1 MTQQNISGF
10 GTQVTLIA
18 SNTFPAGIVISQF
31 SDDVDALDLP
41 GIRIADIAMGVNGD
55 LIKWSRAVP
64 LPVSIG
70 VIPGSEDDINLQ
82 ILAEANRVGQGKLSA
97 QDVLTL
103 TVTYPDGTATT
114 LSQGSMTDAPFGK
127 SIAGTGREKSK
138 TYSMSFQNR
147 VGF

>member
-1 MTQQNISGF
+1 MTQQNVSGF
-10 GTQVTLIA
+10 GSVVTLIA
-18 SNTFPAGIVISQF
+18 SNTFPAGINITQF
-31 SDDVDALDLP
+31 SDDIDALDLP
-41 GIRIADIAMGVNGD
+41 GVRIADIAMGVNGD

-70 VIPGSEDDINLQ
+70 VIPGSTDDINLQ
-82 ILAEANRVGQGKLSA
+82 ILAEANRVGQGKVSA
-97 QDVLTL
+97 QDVITI

-138 TYSMSFQNR
+138 TYSFMMQNR

>member
-1 MTQQNISGF
+1 MTQQNVSGF
-10 GTQVTLIA
+10 GSVVTLIA
-18 SNTFPAGIVISQF
+18 SNTFPAGINITQF
-31 SDDVDALDLP
+31 SDDIDALDLP
-41 GIRIADIAMGVNGD
+41 GVRIADIAMGVNGD

-70 VIPGSEDDINLQ
+70 VIPGSTDDINLQ
-82 ILAEANRVGQGKLSA
+82 ILAEANRVGQGKVSA
-97 QDVLTL
+97 QDVITI

-138 TYSMSFQNR
+138 TYSFMMQNR
-147 VGF
+147 TGF

>member
-10 GTQVTLIA
+10 GAVVVLVA
-18 SNTFPAGIVISQF
+18 SNTFPAGITLTQF
-31 SDDVDALDLP
+31 SDDVDAIDLP
-41 GIRIADIAMGVNGD
+41 GVKIADLAMGVNGD
-55 LIKWSRAVP
+55 LIKWSRAAI

-70 VIPGSEDDINLQ
+70 VIPGSNDDINLA
-82 ILAEANRVGQGKLSA
+82 ILAEANRVGQGKVSA

-103 TVTYPDGTATT
+103 TIAYPDGTGTT

-138 TYSMSFQNR
+138 VYACGFQNR
-147 VGF
+147 TGF